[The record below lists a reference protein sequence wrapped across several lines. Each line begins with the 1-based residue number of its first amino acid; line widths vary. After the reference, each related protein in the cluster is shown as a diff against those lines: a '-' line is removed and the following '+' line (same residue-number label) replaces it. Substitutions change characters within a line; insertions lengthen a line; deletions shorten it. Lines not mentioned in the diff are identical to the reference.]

1 MLDHDLVAWH
11 DPGDE
16 RDPTV
21 REVSHALSAR
31 NPALRMRLW
40 SEEEV
45 RELLDPTKMQLS
57 GLFNGSALV
66 RYLAE
71 SQKENFLYEEQWQR
85 LLSMETTLNALAQ
98 TGARPRI

>member
-1 MLDHDLVAWH
+1 MLNVN
-11 DPGDE
+11 P
-16 RDPTV
+16 V
-21 REVSHALSAR
+21 VSVPRST
-31 NPALRMRLW
+31 LRMRLW